1 MCVQPVQTF
10 LCPRTLRLWEER
22 YLYNETCLK
31 CSDNTLSLS
40 FPKAVREE
48 QKALP
53 WPFIRSTAV
62 PQSPPLAASSP
73 YSRSLSVG
81 SSPNRT
87 PRPQPHIPPHLADN
101 YRTKRTRYAPS
112 RAAPVHLWPFQTGT
126 ACEFIAVCG
135 LITVFGDAYLQA
147 GYEFIQ
153 AKKHP
158 KTTSITECCG
168 TVWVFVASKAR

>member
-112 RAAPVHLWPFQTGT
+112 RACSPLTFSNRNGLWIHSSLRIDYCIWWRISAAWLWVYTG
-126 ACEFIAVCG
+126 
-135 LITVFGDAYLQA
+135 
-147 GYEFIQ
+147 
-153 AKKHP
+153 
-158 KTTSITECCG
+158 
-168 TVWVFVASKAR
+168 